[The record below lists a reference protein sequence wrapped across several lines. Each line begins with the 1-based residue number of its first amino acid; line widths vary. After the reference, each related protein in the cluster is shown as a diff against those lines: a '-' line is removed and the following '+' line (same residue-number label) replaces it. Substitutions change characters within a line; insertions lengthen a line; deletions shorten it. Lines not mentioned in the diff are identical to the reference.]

1 MLLFDS
7 VKTLDQFHPKTSW
20 SFTHLE
26 KNIYQPKS
34 LKTIRNPTF
43 IFRYIYRLFQQWSND
58 QNQWTYTKRSMP
70 NLLLFNDGEIWRII
84 NTNTI
89 TSKTLISFSNGD
101 RLSPLITNSISCQ
114 VFIIF
119 IFIESLIVIVKFF

>member
-1 MLLFDS
+1 MEYDASGYPIGCNPPPVLKIQ
-7 VKTLDQFHPKTSW
+7 VNAGKKVN
-20 SFTHLE
+20 E
-26 KNIYQPKS
+26 KLS
-34 LKTIRNPTF
+34 GF
-43 IFRYIYRLFQQWSND
+43 YISQWSND

-70 NLLLFNDGEIWRII
+70 NLMLYNDGETWRII

-101 RLSPLITNSISCQ
+101 RLSPLITESISCQ

-119 IFIESLIVIVKFF
+119 IDFF